1 MKKTGVFYG
10 STTGTTESV
19 ARMIAN
25 KLGISS
31 GDVYDVSKL
40 TADVAG
46 NYEALIL
53 GTSTWGDG
61 ELQDDWYD
69 SIKVLKGM
77 DLSGKTV
84 ALFGCGDSE
93 SYADTFC
100 DGMGILF
107 NELKD
112 SGCRFIGTVPATDYT
127 YSSSVAVTDDG
138 CFVGLAIDD
147 INESDKTEERITAW
161 TETLKAELA

>member
-46 NYEALIL
+46 SYEALIL

-61 ELQDDWYD
+61 ELQDDWYGFLD
-69 SIKVLKGM
+69 QLKAQ
-77 DLSGKTV
+77 DLSGKKV
-84 ALFGCGDSE
+84 ALFGCGDSG
-93 SYADTFC
+93 SYPDTFC
-100 DGMGILF
+100 DAVGLIYDGLQQ
-107 NELKD
+107 
-112 SGCRFIGTVPATDYT
+112 SGCTFVGAYAPEGYDETGSLVCRG
-127 YSSSVAVTDDG
+127 G
-138 CFVGLAIDD
+138 KFVGLAVD
-147 INESDKTEERITAW
+147 ESAPDKTDRRVAAW
-161 TETLKAELA
+161 CEQIKNE

>member
-46 NYEALIL
+46 SYEALIL

-112 SGCRFIGTVPATDYT
+112 SGCRFIGAVLDADYT
-127 YSSSVAVTDDG
+127 YYSSAAVTDG